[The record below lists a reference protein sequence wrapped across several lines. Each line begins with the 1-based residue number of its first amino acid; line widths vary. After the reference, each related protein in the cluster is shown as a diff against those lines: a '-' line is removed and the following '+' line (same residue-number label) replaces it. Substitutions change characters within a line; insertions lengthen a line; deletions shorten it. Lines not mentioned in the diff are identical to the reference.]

1 MLNTKAASMSPLIS
15 IGSCRFGAMLEILIF
30 SPSSLFFCAN
40 TGSSRVVGVPC
51 APPSVWPS
59 KSLMVLMP
67 LVFLVTM
74 ANGGW
79 FQIM

>member
-1 MLNTKAASMSPLIS
+1 
-15 IGSCRFGAMLEILIF
+15 MLEIFIF
-30 SPSSLFFCAN
+30 SPSSPFFCTN
-40 TGSSRVVGVPC
+40 TGNSRVVGVPC

-67 LVFLVTM
+67 LVFYATI

>member
-1 MLNTKAASMSPLIS
+1 MSPLIS

-30 SPSSLFFCAN
+30 SPSSLFFWTN

-67 LVFLVTM
+67 LVFLVTI

>member
-1 MLNTKAASMSPLIS
+1 MSPLIS

-30 SPSSLFFCAN
+30 SFSSPFLRAN
-40 TGSSRVVGVPC
+40 TGNSRVVGVPC
-51 APPSVWPS
+51 APPSVWVS

-67 LVFLVTM
+67 LVFLETI